1 MWKQWIGVRFEFAWG
16 TGGQVACTCLGV
28 GTSVLAGR
36 VFDVCIMDEA
46 GQLTL
51 PVALGP
57 LLRARS
63 FCLLG
68 DHQQLAPL
76 VHSPQAQAA
85 GLDRSLFRILCEAHP
100 EVPLPLRL
108 RQPPPPSCRTA
119 TLLFESDASWRGF
132 RGCPDQELV
141 DGEVFALSRLRAGG
155 GRSF

>member
-1 MWKQWIGVRFEFAWG
+1 M
-16 TGGQVACTCLGV
+16 ACTCLGV
-28 GTSVLAGR
+28 GTPVLAGR

-57 LLRARS
+57 LLKARS

-85 GLDRSLFRILCEAHP
+85 GLDRSLFRILCESHP
-100 EVPLPLRL
+100 QVRPSPSSASLVSTFACSLRGCGGL
-108 RQPPPPSCRTA
+108 RPPSGVRIR
-119 TLLFESDASWRGF
+119 LL
-132 RGCPDQELV
+132 
-141 DGEVFALSRLRAGG
+141 
-155 GRSF
+155 